1 MNERDKM
8 DETVLLGH
16 GSGGTMM
23 KRIIDEVFFE
33 AYADEELLEGNDAA
47 SLPAPAAGERIA
59 YSTDSFVVT
68 PHFFPGGDIGR
79 LAVCGT
85 VNDVATSGAVPKYLS
100 CGFILE
106 EGFPVADLKRIC
118 KSMAEMAKEAG
129 VHIVTGDT
137 KVVNRGH
144 GDGVF
149 INTSGIG
156 FIPEGVNLS
165 GAFCKPGDKV
175 LVTGTMGDH
184 GITIMS
190 CREELSFNADIQT
203 DAAPLN
209 HLIAEVIATAP
220 DTRCFRDPTRGG
232 LASTLNELAAQ
243 SGVDFIV
250 EEGAVPVKDAVLGAC
265 EMLGYDVYQVANEGK
280 MVCVV
285 PAEQAEAALA
295 AMRANKYGA
304 DAAIIGEVVET
315 PEERDPRVS
324 IRTGFGALRIMD
336 MLVGEQ
342 LPRIC

>member
-1 MNERDKM
+1 M

-23 KRIIDEVFFE
+23 KRIIDDVFFE
-33 AYADEELLEGNDAA
+33 AYAGEELLEGNDAA

-85 VNDVATSGAVPKYLS
+85 VNDVATSGAVPKFLS

-156 FIPEGVNLS
+156 FIPAGVSLS
-165 GAFCKPGDKV
+165 GANCKPGDKI

-209 HLIAEVIATAP
+209 HLIAEVIAAAP

-232 LASTLNELAAQ
+232 LASALNELASQ

-250 EEGAVPVKDAVLGAC
+250 DEGAVPVKDAVLGAC

-285 PAEQAEAALA
+285 PAEQADAALA
-295 AMRANKYGA
+295 AMKANKYGV

>member
-175 LVTGTMGDH
+175 LVTGTIGDH

-209 HLIAEVIATAP
+209 HLIAEVIAAAP

-265 EMLGYDVYQVANEGK
+265 EMLGYAVYQVANEGK

>member
-68 PHFFPGGDIGR
+68 PHFFPGGAIGR

-85 VNDVATSGAVPKYLS
+85 VNHVATSGAAPKYLS

-156 FIPEGVNLS
+156 FIPEGVSLS

-209 HLIAEVIATAP
+209 HLIAEVIAAAP

-285 PAEQAEAALA
+285 PAEQAEAALT

>member
-68 PHFFPGGDIGR
+68 PHFFSGGDIGR

-209 HLIAEVIATAP
+209 HLIAEVIAAAP

>member
-165 GAFCKPGDKV
+165 GAFCKPGDKI

-209 HLIAEVIATAP
+209 HLIAEVIAAAP
-220 DTRCFRDPTRGG
+220 DIRCFRDPTRGG
-232 LASTLNELAAQ
+232 LASTLNELATQ